1 MAESSHEYGRR
12 QVQVTS
18 VEWLLPLLGLGY
30 LSGSWLGA

>member
-1 MAESSHEYGRR
+1 MAESGHEYGKR

-18 VEWLLPLLGLGY
+18 VEWLPLLLGLGY